1 MNTLGTTLRRLRD
14 QRGLTRKQLEEKT
27 GIPDYWIR
35 DLENGNLDQRA
46 PEQRL
51 EKIRTLAAALGYSFA
66 GFLREAGM
74 IEPDSESFGGDP
86 GLRELVANLSVL
98 TPEERQMVE
107 DLIRTIVRGKTT
119 KRE

>member
-1 MNTLGTTLRRLRD
+1 MNTLGTTLRRLRE

-74 IEPDSESFGGDP
+74 LEADTELSGDP
-86 GLRELVANLSVL
+86 GLRELVANYSALS
-98 TPEERQMVE
+98 PEERDMV
-107 DLIRTIVRGKTT
+107 DALIQLLAKRGK
-119 KRE
+119 